1 MFSGRWRRRKHV
13 CELDVPWMFNQE
25 RQNCRGAQ
33 GWIGRCGLP
42 RPPPSALQLPAE
54 PRQLLLPAP
63 PPGSGRWPCPACPI
77 CEVRIWGCS
86 GLWGRAALGCALRV
100 LRLRGQSAG
109 EQARDTWEECFALSC
124 ALTSGLCML
133 CVLVPWCAASA
144 NVKTQ

>member
-1 MFSGRWRRRKHV
+1 MFSGRWRRRKHQV

-25 RQNCRGAQ
+25 RQNCRGAR

-54 PRQLLLPAP
+54 LHQLLLPAP

-77 CEVRIWGCS
+77 CAVRIWG
-86 GLWGRAALGCALRV
+86 WVGCGV
-100 LRLRGQSAG
+100 EQPFSSQDSQQEG
-109 EQARDTWEECFALSC
+109 EQVRDTWEECFASSC
-124 ALTSGLCML
+124 VLTSGSACSAI
-133 CVLVPWCAASA
+133 LVPWCAASA